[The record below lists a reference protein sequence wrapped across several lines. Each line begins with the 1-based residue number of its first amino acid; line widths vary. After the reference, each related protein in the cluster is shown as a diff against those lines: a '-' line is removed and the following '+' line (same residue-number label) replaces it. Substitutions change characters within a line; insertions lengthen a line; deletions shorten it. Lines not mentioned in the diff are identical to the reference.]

1 MPFSPLLLK
10 ISTPLAPHGR
20 SVIDRCRAAE
30 PDRTGEGRDAI
41 FAPQHQWC
49 TIDPPS
55 VPVQL
60 VTEEPAM
67 RPMLRSGL
75 LIAALTVF
83 AGCTASKHLDDV
95 RNDEGTKL
103 TVGTVQKE
111 IRMGMSAAEVA
122 EVLGS
127 PNIVTTDENR
137 QETWIY
143 DKIST
148 EVAYSK
154 SSGTVVGLIFGGS
167 GGGLGAASRNAGA
180 TASSQKTLTV
190 IIKFDDNKQ
199 VRDFSYRQ
207 SSF

>member
-1 MPFSPLLLK
+1 MGCAAAHRPE
-10 ISTPLAPHGR
+10 ISHHSTDGVLSNR
-20 SVIDRCRAAE
+20 ISLSVHA
-30 PDRTGEGRDAI
+30 
-41 FAPQHQWC
+41 
-49 TIDPPS
+49 
-55 VPVQL
+55 
-60 VTEEPAM
+60 VTEELAM
-67 RPMLRSGL
+67 IFMLRSGL

-95 RNDEGTKL
+95 RNEEGTKL

-111 IRMGMSAAEVA
+111 IKMGMSAAEVA

-167 GGGLGAASRNAGA
+167 GGGLGAANRNAGA